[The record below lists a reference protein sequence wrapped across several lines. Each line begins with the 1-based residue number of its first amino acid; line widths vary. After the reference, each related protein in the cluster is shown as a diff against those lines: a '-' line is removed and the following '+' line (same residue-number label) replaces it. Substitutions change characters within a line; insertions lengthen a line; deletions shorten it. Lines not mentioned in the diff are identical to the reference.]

1 MSRHR
6 RRLSRRQ
13 RGILKM
19 KRKLALL
26 FVVIVLLLMGII
38 VRLVYINRVSGE
50 QYKKRV
56 LAQQDTKS
64 QTLPYK
70 RGDIYDRNGKLI
82 AGNKVSYS
90 VTIEDNGTYNTTKE
104 RILSLNAELYRL
116 CKLIRANGDSIDTS
130 TFPIEVD
137 ENGAFV
143 FTGEEGTTRD
153 RFRADIYGQK
163 KIDDMTAE
171 QKRSRAETLITFLAG
186 PDGFGLD
193 AYSDDE
199 KYAYSAKDFEEY
211 GLPYQTD
218 ESGNAV
224 LSLSNQER
232 LEILVIRYK
241 MKQTNYQKYVR
252 VTVASGVSSTCRLR
266 SLTFM

>member
-70 RGDIYDRNGKLI
+70 RGDIYDRNGNIL
-82 AGNKVSYS
+82 ATSQKVYS
-90 VTIEDNGTYNTTKE
+90 V
-104 RILSLNAELYRL
+104 ILD
-116 CKLIRANGDSIDTS
+116 CKPVNS
-130 TFPIEVD
+130 
-137 ENGAFV
+137 
-143 FTGEEGTTRD
+143 
-153 RFRADIYGQK
+153 
-163 KIDDMTAE
+163 
-171 QKRSRAETLITFLAG
+171 
-186 PDGFGLD
+186 
-193 AYSDDE
+193 DE
-199 KYAYSAKDFEEY
+199 KYVEPTVRALTDVLGLDEDKIRSILSAEDTKNSQYQILKKQLSMDEKKAFEDYESPAEDSELSDAQKAERANIKGVWFEEDY
-211 GLPYQTD
+211 
-218 ESGNAV
+218 
-224 LSLSNQER
+224 
-232 LEILVIRYK
+232 
-241 MKQTNYQKYVR
+241 
-252 VTVASGVSSTCRLR
+252 LR
-266 SLTFM
+266 SYPFNELANDAIGFTLSRDTADVGLESYYNRS

>member
-70 RGDIYDRNGKLI
+70 RGCQEGLCGANLKCVGGVLRSG
-82 AGNKVSYS
+82 S
-90 VTIEDNGTYNTTKE
+90 E
-104 RILSLNAELYRL
+104 RIEYDHAGEKGQSLCHAE
-116 CKLIRANGDSIDTS
+116 KA
-130 TFPIEVD
+130 
-137 ENGAFV
+137 
-143 FTGEEGTTRD
+143 
-153 RFRADIYGQK
+153 ADQIG
-163 KIDDMTAE
+163 
-171 QKRSRAETLITFLAG
+171 SAG
-186 PDGFGLD
+186 F
-193 AYSDDE
+193 
-199 KYAYSAKDFEEY
+199 
-211 GLPYQTD
+211 
-218 ESGNAV
+218 
-224 LSLSNQER
+224 
-232 LEILVIRYK
+232 
-241 MKQTNYQKYVR
+241 
-252 VTVASGVSSTCRLR
+252 
-266 SLTFM
+266 

>member
-70 RGDIYDRNGKLI
+70 RGDIYGRNGTVLATSEKVYNLI
-82 AGNKVSYS
+82 LDPGVLWKYYDEDAKKDCVEPTLSALVEYFDLDRSELN
-90 VTIEDNGTYNTTKE
+90 TIMQEK
-104 RILSLNAELYRL
+104 
-116 CKLIRANGDSIDTS
+116 K
-130 TFPIEVD
+130 
-137 ENGAFV
+137 
-143 FTGEEGTTRD
+143 D
-153 RFRADIYGQK
+153 R
-163 KIDDMTAE
+163 
-171 QKRSRAETLITFLAG
+171 SG
-186 PDGFGLD
+186 PDC
-193 AYSDDE
+193 S
-199 KYAYSAKDFEEY
+199 
-211 GLPYQTD
+211 
-218 ESGNAV
+218 
-224 LSLSNQER
+224 R
-232 LEILVIRYK
+232 
-241 MKQTNYQKYVR
+241 QKP
-252 VTVASGVSSTCRLR
+252 
-266 SLTFM
+266 

>member
-70 RGDIYDRNGKLI
+70 RGDIYDRNGTVLATSEKVYNLI
-82 AGNKVSYS
+82 LDPGVLWKNYD
-90 VTIEDNGTYNTTKE
+90 EDAKKDCVEPTLSGVLRSGSE
-104 RILSLNAELYRL
+104 RIEYDYAGEKGQSLCHAE
-116 CKLIRANGDSIDTS
+116 KA
-130 TFPIEVD
+130 
-137 ENGAFV
+137 
-143 FTGEEGTTRD
+143 
-153 RFRADIYGQK
+153 ADQIG
-163 KIDDMTAE
+163 
-171 QKRSRAETLITFLAG
+171 SAG
-186 PDGFGLD
+186 F
-193 AYSDDE
+193 
-199 KYAYSAKDFEEY
+199 
-211 GLPYQTD
+211 
-218 ESGNAV
+218 
-224 LSLSNQER
+224 
-232 LEILVIRYK
+232 
-241 MKQTNYQKYVR
+241 
-252 VTVASGVSSTCRLR
+252 
-266 SLTFM
+266 

>member
-70 RGDIYDRNGKLI
+70 RGDIYDRNGTVLATSEKVYNLI
-82 AGNKVSYS
+82 
-90 VTIEDNGTYNTTKE
+90 
-104 RILSLNAELYRL
+104 
-116 CKLIRANGDSIDTS
+116 
-130 TFPIEVD
+130 
-137 ENGAFV
+137 
-143 FTGEEGTTRD
+143 
-153 RFRADIYGQK
+153 
-163 KIDDMTAE
+163 
-171 QKRSRAETLITFLAG
+171 
-186 PDGFGLD
+186 LD
-193 AYSDDE
+193 PGVHGR
-199 KYAYSAKDFEEY
+199 KT
-211 GLPYQTD
+211 PYHWW
-218 ESGNAV
+218 
-224 LSLSNQER
+224 
-232 LEILVIRYK
+232 
-241 MKQTNYQKYVR
+241 
-252 VTVASGVSSTCRLR
+252 
-266 SLTFM
+266 